1 MGYAK
6 LYKDWNNY
14 EKGQLFYISEYKFR
28 ESMKMYRYGDTED
41 TMFEISFEDFKE
53 NFYII

>member
-14 EKGQLFYISEYKFR
+14 EKGQLFYISEYNR

>member
-28 ESMKMYRYGDTED
+28 ESIKMYRYGDTED